1 MDDNFFTE
9 KELKSAN
16 RGSIAPVIVVIFV
29 IIALLGLAFFG
40 GKYYLASRNNIKIFM
55 NNYFNKLEDNIG
67 KNNSTSGSLS
77 LNVNGDTTDKEKK
90 IFKILNNL
98 DFSMN
103 YGIDTKENIT
113 NIDISTNYYGDKLVN
128 INTYIEDNNIYLSS
142 SDLYSK
148 YIKIENK
155 KEDNS
160 EKKSMTNDD
169 YKVII
174 NSISTAVS
182 ESLKEEYFTK
192 NWVKLDGKSVNKVEL
207 LLNNNNIKIINEN
220 IINNLKNNDNS
231 EEFKKEYDT
240 LMKTPVYVDSPLAIS
255 ATEIFRENMN
265 LFDEETQQLI
275 QSGDNPLEFPGLQFT
290 KTADESK
297 SLNEMDGA
305 AIIISASGMC
315 DVGRIKHHLKHHIW
329 NPNSTIL
336 FVGYQAPGTLGRR
349 IVDGAKTIKIFGEEI
364 AVNARIEYIEGY
376 SGHADQEWLMNFI
389 YSFITKPK
397 HIFLVHGE
405 PDGQEILREKIVK
418 QLGIPVT
425 IPEFGEIY
433 SIKDEA
439 IEKISQ
445 LERVVAEREETP
457 RLEVIEKMK
466 ILKNELADMEEIVK
480 SDYLTDDATDDDIAK
495 LKLRLKEL
503 ENQILKI
510 VEND

>member
-9 KELKSAN
+9 KELRNAN

-55 NNYFNKLEDNIG
+55 NNYFNELEDNIG

-77 LNVNGDTTDKEKK
+77 LNVNGDTTDKEEK

-113 NIDISTNYYGDKLVN
+113 NIDISTNYYGDKLIN

-220 IINNLKNNDNS
+220 IINNLKNNNNFIDSFGKLIGKKTMEVKELLDKEIKEVNNNEYSDIKISLYTKITKFVKLEITSGEDKIVVKSNDKGYSFEIVDSEDNNTYNGTIEINNNS
-231 EEFKKEYDT
+231 DSTTYNVNVKDSNNLEIKINNTINKTTKIEKKDVSNSILLEDITEKEYED
-240 LMKTPVYVDSPLAIS
+240 
-255 ATEIFRENMN
+255 
-265 LFDEETQQLI
+265 
-275 QSGDNPLEFPGLQFT
+275 
-290 KTADESK
+290 
-297 SLNEMDGA
+297 
-305 AIIISASGMC
+305 II
-315 DVGRIKHHLKHHIW
+315 
-329 NPNSTIL
+329 N
-336 FVGYQAPGTLGRR
+336 
-349 IVDGAKTIKIFGEEI
+349 
-364 AVNARIEYIEGY
+364 
-376 SGHADQEWLMNFI
+376 
-389 YSFITKPK
+389 
-397 HIFLVHGE
+397 
-405 PDGQEILREKIVK
+405 
-418 QLGIPVT
+418 
-425 IPEFGEIY
+425 
-433 SIKDEA
+433 
-439 IEKISQ
+439 KISNNKAFNKIY
-445 LERVVAEREETP
+445 EDISNSN
-457 RLEVIEKMK
+457 IE
-466 ILKNELADMEEIVK
+466 IG
-480 SDYLTDDATDDDIAK
+480 DIA
-495 LKLRLKEL
+495 
-503 ENQILKI
+503 
-510 VEND
+510 

>member
-9 KELKSAN
+9 KELRNAN

-55 NNYFNKLEDNIG
+55 NDYFNELEENIG

-77 LNVNGDTTDKEKK
+77 LNVNGDTTDKEEK

-113 NIDISTNYYGDKLVN
+113 NIDISTNYYGDKLIN

-160 EKKSMTNDD
+160 EKKSMTSDD

-220 IINNLKNNDNS
+220 IINNLKNNNNFIDSFGKLIGRKTMEVKELLDKEIKEVNSNEYSDIKISLYTKITKFVKLEITSGEDKIVVKSNDKGYSFEIVDSEDNNTYNGTIEINNNS
-231 EEFKKEYDT
+231 DSTTYNVNVKDSNNLEIKINNTINKTTKIEKKDVSNSVLLEDITEKEYED
-240 LMKTPVYVDSPLAIS
+240 
-255 ATEIFRENMN
+255 
-265 LFDEETQQLI
+265 
-275 QSGDNPLEFPGLQFT
+275 
-290 KTADESK
+290 
-297 SLNEMDGA
+297 
-305 AIIISASGMC
+305 II
-315 DVGRIKHHLKHHIW
+315 
-329 NPNSTIL
+329 N
-336 FVGYQAPGTLGRR
+336 
-349 IVDGAKTIKIFGEEI
+349 
-364 AVNARIEYIEGY
+364 
-376 SGHADQEWLMNFI
+376 
-389 YSFITKPK
+389 
-397 HIFLVHGE
+397 
-405 PDGQEILREKIVK
+405 
-418 QLGIPVT
+418 
-425 IPEFGEIY
+425 
-433 SIKDEA
+433 
-439 IEKISQ
+439 KISNNKAFNKIY
-445 LERVVAEREETP
+445 EDISNSN
-457 RLEVIEKMK
+457 IE
-466 ILKNELADMEEIVK
+466 IG
-480 SDYLTDDATDDDIAK
+480 DIA
-495 LKLRLKEL
+495 
-503 ENQILKI
+503 
-510 VEND
+510 

>member
-16 RGSIAPVIVVIFV
+16 RGSIAPVVVVIFV

-55 NNYFNKLEDNIG
+55 NNYFNELEDNIG

-77 LNVNGDTTDKEKK
+77 LNVNGDTTDKEEK

-113 NIDISTNYYGDKLVN
+113 NIDISTNYYGDKLIN

-220 IINNLKNNDNS
+220 IINNLKNNNNFIDSFGKLIGKKTMEVKELLDKEIKEVNNNEYSDIKISLYTKITKFVKLEITSGEDKIVVKSNDKGYSFEIVDSEDNNTYNGTIEINNNS
-231 EEFKKEYDT
+231 DSTTYNVNVKDSNNLEIKINNTINKTTKIEKKDVSNSVLLEDITEKEYED
-240 LMKTPVYVDSPLAIS
+240 
-255 ATEIFRENMN
+255 
-265 LFDEETQQLI
+265 
-275 QSGDNPLEFPGLQFT
+275 
-290 KTADESK
+290 
-297 SLNEMDGA
+297 
-305 AIIISASGMC
+305 II
-315 DVGRIKHHLKHHIW
+315 
-329 NPNSTIL
+329 N
-336 FVGYQAPGTLGRR
+336 
-349 IVDGAKTIKIFGEEI
+349 
-364 AVNARIEYIEGY
+364 
-376 SGHADQEWLMNFI
+376 
-389 YSFITKPK
+389 
-397 HIFLVHGE
+397 
-405 PDGQEILREKIVK
+405 
-418 QLGIPVT
+418 
-425 IPEFGEIY
+425 
-433 SIKDEA
+433 
-439 IEKISQ
+439 KISNNKAFNKIY
-445 LERVVAEREETP
+445 EDISNSN
-457 RLEVIEKMK
+457 IE
-466 ILKNELADMEEIVK
+466 IG
-480 SDYLTDDATDDDIAK
+480 DIA
-495 LKLRLKEL
+495 
-503 ENQILKI
+503 
-510 VEND
+510 

>member
-77 LNVNGDTTDKEKK
+77 LNVNGDTTDKEEK

-113 NIDISTNYYGDKLVN
+113 NIDISTNYYGDKLIN

-220 IINNLKNNDNS
+220 IINNLKNNNNFIDSFGKLIGKKTMEVKELLDKEIKEVNS
-231 EEFKKEYDT
+231 NEYSDIKISLYT
-240 LMKTPVYVDSPLAIS
+240 KITKFVKLEITSGEDKIVVKSNDKGYSFEIVDS
-255 ATEIFRENMN
+255 E
-265 LFDEETQQLI
+265 
-275 QSGDNPLEFPGLQFT
+275 DNNTYNG
-290 KTADESK
+290 
-297 SLNEMDGA
+297 
-305 AIIISASGMC
+305 
-315 DVGRIKHHLKHHIW
+315 
-329 NPNSTIL
+329 
-336 FVGYQAPGTLGRR
+336 
-349 IVDGAKTIKIFGEEI
+349 TIKINNNSDSTTYNVNVKDSNNLEI
-364 AVNARIEYIEGY
+364 KINNTI
-376 SGHADQEWLMNFI
+376 NKT
-389 YSFITKPK
+389 TK
-397 HIFLVHGE
+397 
-405 PDGQEILREKIVK
+405 
-418 QLGIPVT
+418 
-425 IPEFGEIY
+425 
-433 SIKDEA
+433 
-439 IEKISQ
+439 IEKKDVSNSVLLEDITEKEYEDIINKISNNKAFNKIY
-445 LERVVAEREETP
+445 EDISNSN
-457 RLEVIEKMK
+457 IE
-466 ILKNELADMEEIVK
+466 IG
-480 SDYLTDDATDDDIAK
+480 DIA
-495 LKLRLKEL
+495 
-503 ENQILKI
+503 
-510 VEND
+510 

>member
-16 RGSIAPVIVVIFV
+16 RGSIAPIVVVIFV

-55 NNYFNKLEDNIG
+55 NNYFNELEDNIG

-113 NIDISTNYYGDKLVN
+113 NIDISTNYYGDKLIN

-220 IINNLKNNDNS
+220 IINNLKNNNNFIDSFGKLIGKKTMEVKELLDKEIKEVNSNEYSDIKISLYTKITKFVKLEITSGEDKIVVKSNDKGYSFEIVDSEDNNTYNGTIEINNNS
-231 EEFKKEYDT
+231 DSTTYNVNVKDSNNLEIKINNTINKTTKIEKKDVSNSVLLEDITEKEYED
-240 LMKTPVYVDSPLAIS
+240 
-255 ATEIFRENMN
+255 
-265 LFDEETQQLI
+265 
-275 QSGDNPLEFPGLQFT
+275 
-290 KTADESK
+290 
-297 SLNEMDGA
+297 
-305 AIIISASGMC
+305 II
-315 DVGRIKHHLKHHIW
+315 
-329 NPNSTIL
+329 N
-336 FVGYQAPGTLGRR
+336 
-349 IVDGAKTIKIFGEEI
+349 
-364 AVNARIEYIEGY
+364 
-376 SGHADQEWLMNFI
+376 
-389 YSFITKPK
+389 
-397 HIFLVHGE
+397 
-405 PDGQEILREKIVK
+405 
-418 QLGIPVT
+418 
-425 IPEFGEIY
+425 
-433 SIKDEA
+433 
-439 IEKISQ
+439 KISNNKAFNKIY
-445 LERVVAEREETP
+445 EDISNSN
-457 RLEVIEKMK
+457 IE
-466 ILKNELADMEEIVK
+466 IG
-480 SDYLTDDATDDDIAK
+480 DIA
-495 LKLRLKEL
+495 
-503 ENQILKI
+503 
-510 VEND
+510 

>member
-16 RGSIAPVIVVIFV
+16 RGSIAPVVVVIFV

-77 LNVNGDTTDKEKK
+77 LNVNGDTTDKEEK

-113 NIDISTNYYGDKLVN
+113 NIDISTNYYGDKLIN

-220 IINNLKNNDNS
+220 IINNLKNNNNFIDSFGKLIGKKTMEVKELLDKEIKEVNS
-231 EEFKKEYDT
+231 NEYSDIKISLYT
-240 LMKTPVYVDSPLAIS
+240 KITKFVKLEITSGEDKIVVKSNDKGYSFEIVDS
-255 ATEIFRENMN
+255 E
-265 LFDEETQQLI
+265 
-275 QSGDNPLEFPGLQFT
+275 DNNTYNG
-290 KTADESK
+290 
-297 SLNEMDGA
+297 
-305 AIIISASGMC
+305 
-315 DVGRIKHHLKHHIW
+315 
-329 NPNSTIL
+329 
-336 FVGYQAPGTLGRR
+336 
-349 IVDGAKTIKIFGEEI
+349 TIKINNNSDSTTYNVNVKDSNNLEI
-364 AVNARIEYIEGY
+364 KINNTI
-376 SGHADQEWLMNFI
+376 NKT
-389 YSFITKPK
+389 TK
-397 HIFLVHGE
+397 
-405 PDGQEILREKIVK
+405 
-418 QLGIPVT
+418 
-425 IPEFGEIY
+425 
-433 SIKDEA
+433 
-439 IEKISQ
+439 IEKKDVSNSILLEDITEKEYEDIINKISNNKAFNKIY
-445 LERVVAEREETP
+445 EDISNSN
-457 RLEVIEKMK
+457 IE
-466 ILKNELADMEEIVK
+466 IG
-480 SDYLTDDATDDDIAK
+480 DIA
-495 LKLRLKEL
+495 
-503 ENQILKI
+503 
-510 VEND
+510 

>member
-1 MDDNFFTE
+1 MDDSFFTE
-9 KELKSAN
+9 KELRNAN
-16 RGSIAPVIVVIFV
+16 RGSIAPVVVVIFV

-55 NNYFNKLEDNIG
+55 NDYFNELEENIG

-77 LNVNGDTTDKEKK
+77 LNVNGDTTDKEEK

-113 NIDISTNYYGDKLVN
+113 NIDISTNYYGDKLIN

-220 IINNLKNNDNS
+220 IINNLKNNNNFIDSFGKLIGKKTMEVKELLDKEIKEVNSNEYSDIKISLYTKITKFVKLEITSGEDKIAVKSNDKGYSFEIVDSEDNNTYNGTIEINNNS
-231 EEFKKEYDT
+231 DSTTYNVNVKDSNNLEIKINNTINKTTKIEKKDVSNSVLLEDITEKEYED
-240 LMKTPVYVDSPLAIS
+240 
-255 ATEIFRENMN
+255 
-265 LFDEETQQLI
+265 
-275 QSGDNPLEFPGLQFT
+275 
-290 KTADESK
+290 
-297 SLNEMDGA
+297 
-305 AIIISASGMC
+305 II
-315 DVGRIKHHLKHHIW
+315 
-329 NPNSTIL
+329 N
-336 FVGYQAPGTLGRR
+336 
-349 IVDGAKTIKIFGEEI
+349 
-364 AVNARIEYIEGY
+364 
-376 SGHADQEWLMNFI
+376 
-389 YSFITKPK
+389 
-397 HIFLVHGE
+397 
-405 PDGQEILREKIVK
+405 
-418 QLGIPVT
+418 
-425 IPEFGEIY
+425 
-433 SIKDEA
+433 
-439 IEKISQ
+439 KISNNKAFNKIY
-445 LERVVAEREETP
+445 EDISNSN
-457 RLEVIEKMK
+457 IE
-466 ILKNELADMEEIVK
+466 IG
-480 SDYLTDDATDDDIAK
+480 DIA
-495 LKLRLKEL
+495 
-503 ENQILKI
+503 
-510 VEND
+510 

>member
-16 RGSIAPVIVVIFV
+16 RGSIAPIVVVIFV

-55 NNYFNKLEDNIG
+55 NDYFNELEDNIG

-113 NIDISTNYYGDKLVN
+113 NIDISTNYYGDKLIN

-220 IINNLKNNDNS
+220 IINNLKNNNNFIDSFGKLIGKKTMEVKELLDKEIKEVNSNEYSDIKISLYTKITKFVKLEITSGEDKIVVKSNDKGYSFEIVDSEDNNTYNGTIEINNNS
-231 EEFKKEYDT
+231 DSTTYNVNVKDSNNLEIKINNTINKTTKIEKKDVSNSVLLEDITEKEYED
-240 LMKTPVYVDSPLAIS
+240 
-255 ATEIFRENMN
+255 
-265 LFDEETQQLI
+265 
-275 QSGDNPLEFPGLQFT
+275 
-290 KTADESK
+290 
-297 SLNEMDGA
+297 
-305 AIIISASGMC
+305 II
-315 DVGRIKHHLKHHIW
+315 
-329 NPNSTIL
+329 N
-336 FVGYQAPGTLGRR
+336 
-349 IVDGAKTIKIFGEEI
+349 
-364 AVNARIEYIEGY
+364 
-376 SGHADQEWLMNFI
+376 
-389 YSFITKPK
+389 
-397 HIFLVHGE
+397 
-405 PDGQEILREKIVK
+405 
-418 QLGIPVT
+418 
-425 IPEFGEIY
+425 
-433 SIKDEA
+433 
-439 IEKISQ
+439 KISNNKAFNKIY
-445 LERVVAEREETP
+445 EDISNSN
-457 RLEVIEKMK
+457 IE
-466 ILKNELADMEEIVK
+466 IG
-480 SDYLTDDATDDDIAK
+480 DIA
-495 LKLRLKEL
+495 
-503 ENQILKI
+503 
-510 VEND
+510 

>member
-9 KELKSAN
+9 KELRNAN

-55 NNYFNKLEDNIG
+55 NNYFNELEDNIG

-77 LNVNGDTTDKEKK
+77 LNVNGDTTDKEEK

-113 NIDISTNYYGDKLVN
+113 NIDISTNYYGDKLIN

-182 ESLKEEYFTK
+182 KSLKEEYFTK

-220 IINNLKNNDNS
+220 IINNLKNNNNFIDSFGKLIGKKTMEVKELLDKEIKEVNSNEYSDIKISLYTKITKFVKLEITSGEDKIVVKSNDKGYSFEIVDSEDNNTYNGTIEINNNS
-231 EEFKKEYDT
+231 DSTTYNVNVKDSNNLEIKINNTINKTTKIEKKDVSNSILLEDITEKEYED
-240 LMKTPVYVDSPLAIS
+240 
-255 ATEIFRENMN
+255 
-265 LFDEETQQLI
+265 
-275 QSGDNPLEFPGLQFT
+275 
-290 KTADESK
+290 
-297 SLNEMDGA
+297 
-305 AIIISASGMC
+305 II
-315 DVGRIKHHLKHHIW
+315 
-329 NPNSTIL
+329 N
-336 FVGYQAPGTLGRR
+336 
-349 IVDGAKTIKIFGEEI
+349 
-364 AVNARIEYIEGY
+364 
-376 SGHADQEWLMNFI
+376 
-389 YSFITKPK
+389 
-397 HIFLVHGE
+397 
-405 PDGQEILREKIVK
+405 
-418 QLGIPVT
+418 
-425 IPEFGEIY
+425 
-433 SIKDEA
+433 
-439 IEKISQ
+439 KISNNKAFNKIY
-445 LERVVAEREETP
+445 EDISNSN
-457 RLEVIEKMK
+457 IE
-466 ILKNELADMEEIVK
+466 IG
-480 SDYLTDDATDDDIAK
+480 DIA
-495 LKLRLKEL
+495 
-503 ENQILKI
+503 
-510 VEND
+510 

>member
-16 RGSIAPVIVVIFV
+16 RGSIAPVVVVIFV
-29 IIALLGLAFFG
+29 IIASLGLAFFG

-55 NNYFNKLEDNIG
+55 NNYFNELEDNIG

-77 LNVNGDTTDKEKK
+77 LNVNGDTTDKEEK

-113 NIDISTNYYGDKLVN
+113 NIDISTNYYGDKLIN

-220 IINNLKNNDNS
+220 IINNLKNNNNFIDSFGKLIGKKTMEVKELLDKEIKEVNSNEYSDIKISLYTKITKFVKLEITSGEDKIVVKSNDKGYSFEIVDSEDNNTYNGTIEINNNS
-231 EEFKKEYDT
+231 DSTTYNVNVKDSNNLEIKINNTINKTTKIEKKDVSNSVLLEDITEKEYED
-240 LMKTPVYVDSPLAIS
+240 
-255 ATEIFRENMN
+255 
-265 LFDEETQQLI
+265 
-275 QSGDNPLEFPGLQFT
+275 
-290 KTADESK
+290 
-297 SLNEMDGA
+297 
-305 AIIISASGMC
+305 II
-315 DVGRIKHHLKHHIW
+315 
-329 NPNSTIL
+329 N
-336 FVGYQAPGTLGRR
+336 
-349 IVDGAKTIKIFGEEI
+349 
-364 AVNARIEYIEGY
+364 
-376 SGHADQEWLMNFI
+376 
-389 YSFITKPK
+389 
-397 HIFLVHGE
+397 
-405 PDGQEILREKIVK
+405 
-418 QLGIPVT
+418 
-425 IPEFGEIY
+425 
-433 SIKDEA
+433 
-439 IEKISQ
+439 KISNNKAFNKIY
-445 LERVVAEREETP
+445 EDISNSN
-457 RLEVIEKMK
+457 IE
-466 ILKNELADMEEIVK
+466 IG
-480 SDYLTDDATDDDIAK
+480 DIA
-495 LKLRLKEL
+495 
-503 ENQILKI
+503 
-510 VEND
+510 

>member
-9 KELKSAN
+9 KELRNAN
-16 RGSIAPVIVVIFV
+16 RGSIAPVVVVIFV

-55 NNYFNKLEDNIG
+55 NNYFNELEDNIG

-77 LNVNGDTTDKEKK
+77 LNVNGDTTDKEEK

-113 NIDISTNYYGDKLVN
+113 NIDISTNYYGDKLIN

-192 NWVKLDGKSVNKVEL
+192 NWVKLDGKNVNKVEL

-220 IINNLKNNDNS
+220 IINNLKNNNNFIDSFGKLIGKKTMEVKELLDKEIKEVNSNEYSDIKISLYTKITKFVKLEITSGEDKIVVKSNDKGYSFEIVDSEDNNTYNGTIEINNNS
-231 EEFKKEYDT
+231 DSTTYNVNVKDSNNLEIKINNTINKTTKIEKKDVSNSVLLEDITEKEYED
-240 LMKTPVYVDSPLAIS
+240 
-255 ATEIFRENMN
+255 
-265 LFDEETQQLI
+265 
-275 QSGDNPLEFPGLQFT
+275 
-290 KTADESK
+290 
-297 SLNEMDGA
+297 
-305 AIIISASGMC
+305 II
-315 DVGRIKHHLKHHIW
+315 
-329 NPNSTIL
+329 N
-336 FVGYQAPGTLGRR
+336 
-349 IVDGAKTIKIFGEEI
+349 
-364 AVNARIEYIEGY
+364 
-376 SGHADQEWLMNFI
+376 
-389 YSFITKPK
+389 
-397 HIFLVHGE
+397 
-405 PDGQEILREKIVK
+405 
-418 QLGIPVT
+418 
-425 IPEFGEIY
+425 
-433 SIKDEA
+433 
-439 IEKISQ
+439 KISNNKAFNKIY
-445 LERVVAEREETP
+445 EDISNSN
-457 RLEVIEKMK
+457 IE
-466 ILKNELADMEEIVK
+466 IG
-480 SDYLTDDATDDDIAK
+480 DIA
-495 LKLRLKEL
+495 
-503 ENQILKI
+503 
-510 VEND
+510 

>member
-1 MDDNFFTE
+1 MIIFFTE

-16 RGSIAPVIVVIFV
+16 RGSIAPIVVVIFV

-55 NNYFNKLEDNIG
+55 NDYFNKLEDNIG

-77 LNVNGDTTDKEKK
+77 LNVNGDTTDKEEK

-113 NIDISTNYYGDKLVN
+113 NIDISTNYYGDKLIN

-220 IINNLKNNDNS
+220 IINNLKNNNNFIDSFGKLIGKKTMEVKELLDKEIKEVNS
-231 EEFKKEYDT
+231 NEYSDIKISLYT
-240 LMKTPVYVDSPLAIS
+240 KITKFVKLEITSGEDKIAVKSNDKGYSFEIVDS
-255 ATEIFRENMN
+255 E
-265 LFDEETQQLI
+265 
-275 QSGDNPLEFPGLQFT
+275 DNNTYNG
-290 KTADESK
+290 
-297 SLNEMDGA
+297 
-305 AIIISASGMC
+305 
-315 DVGRIKHHLKHHIW
+315 
-329 NPNSTIL
+329 
-336 FVGYQAPGTLGRR
+336 
-349 IVDGAKTIKIFGEEI
+349 TIKINNNSDSTTYNVNVKDSNNLEI
-364 AVNARIEYIEGY
+364 KINNTI
-376 SGHADQEWLMNFI
+376 NKT
-389 YSFITKPK
+389 TK
-397 HIFLVHGE
+397 
-405 PDGQEILREKIVK
+405 
-418 QLGIPVT
+418 
-425 IPEFGEIY
+425 
-433 SIKDEA
+433 
-439 IEKISQ
+439 IEKKDVSNSVLLEDITEKEYEDIINKISNNKAFNKIY
-445 LERVVAEREETP
+445 EDISNSN
-457 RLEVIEKMK
+457 IE
-466 ILKNELADMEEIVK
+466 IG
-480 SDYLTDDATDDDIAK
+480 DIA
-495 LKLRLKEL
+495 
-503 ENQILKI
+503 
-510 VEND
+510 

>member
-77 LNVNGDTTDKEKK
+77 LNVNGDTTDKEEK

-113 NIDISTNYYGDKLVN
+113 NIDISTNYYGDKLIN

-220 IINNLKNNDNS
+220 IINNLKNNNNFIDSFGKLIGKKTMEVKELLDKEIKEVNS
-231 EEFKKEYDT
+231 NEYSDIKISLYT
-240 LMKTPVYVDSPLAIS
+240 KITKFVKLEITSGEDKIAVKSNDKGYSFEIVDS
-255 ATEIFRENMN
+255 E
-265 LFDEETQQLI
+265 
-275 QSGDNPLEFPGLQFT
+275 DNNTYNG
-290 KTADESK
+290 
-297 SLNEMDGA
+297 
-305 AIIISASGMC
+305 
-315 DVGRIKHHLKHHIW
+315 
-329 NPNSTIL
+329 
-336 FVGYQAPGTLGRR
+336 
-349 IVDGAKTIKIFGEEI
+349 TIKINNNSDSTTYNVNVKDSNNLEI
-364 AVNARIEYIEGY
+364 KINNTI
-376 SGHADQEWLMNFI
+376 NKT
-389 YSFITKPK
+389 TK
-397 HIFLVHGE
+397 
-405 PDGQEILREKIVK
+405 
-418 QLGIPVT
+418 
-425 IPEFGEIY
+425 
-433 SIKDEA
+433 
-439 IEKISQ
+439 IEKKDVSNSVLLEDITEKEYEDIINKISNNKAFNKIY
-445 LERVVAEREETP
+445 EDISNSN
-457 RLEVIEKMK
+457 IE
-466 ILKNELADMEEIVK
+466 IG
-480 SDYLTDDATDDDIAK
+480 DIA
-495 LKLRLKEL
+495 
-503 ENQILKI
+503 
-510 VEND
+510 

>member
-1 MDDNFFTE
+1 MDDSFFTE
-9 KELKSAN
+9 KELRNAN

-55 NNYFNKLEDNIG
+55 NNYFNELEDNIG

-113 NIDISTNYYGDKLVN
+113 NIDISTNYYGDKLIN

-220 IINNLKNNDNS
+220 IINNLKNNNNFIDSFGKLIGKKTMEVKELLDKEIKEVNNNEYSDIKISLYTKITKFVKLEITSGEDKIVVKSNDKGYSFEIVDSEDNNTYNGTIEINNNS
-231 EEFKKEYDT
+231 DSTTYNVNVKDSNNLEIKINNTINKTTKIEKKDVSNSVLLEDITEKEYED
-240 LMKTPVYVDSPLAIS
+240 
-255 ATEIFRENMN
+255 
-265 LFDEETQQLI
+265 
-275 QSGDNPLEFPGLQFT
+275 
-290 KTADESK
+290 
-297 SLNEMDGA
+297 
-305 AIIISASGMC
+305 II
-315 DVGRIKHHLKHHIW
+315 
-329 NPNSTIL
+329 N
-336 FVGYQAPGTLGRR
+336 
-349 IVDGAKTIKIFGEEI
+349 
-364 AVNARIEYIEGY
+364 
-376 SGHADQEWLMNFI
+376 
-389 YSFITKPK
+389 
-397 HIFLVHGE
+397 
-405 PDGQEILREKIVK
+405 
-418 QLGIPVT
+418 
-425 IPEFGEIY
+425 
-433 SIKDEA
+433 
-439 IEKISQ
+439 KISNNKAFNKIY
-445 LERVVAEREETP
+445 EDISNSN
-457 RLEVIEKMK
+457 IE
-466 ILKNELADMEEIVK
+466 IG
-480 SDYLTDDATDDDIAK
+480 DIA
-495 LKLRLKEL
+495 
-503 ENQILKI
+503 
-510 VEND
+510 

>member
-1 MDDNFFTE
+1 MKNA
-9 KELKSAN
+9 KKIIMW
-16 RGSIAPVIVVIFV
+16 SIIVVLAI

-55 NNYFNKLEDNIG
+55 NDYFNELEENIG

-113 NIDISTNYYGDKLVN
+113 NIDISTNYYGDKLIN

-220 IINNLKNNDNS
+220 IINNLKNNNNFIDSFGKLIGRKTMEVKELLDKEIKEVNSNEYSEIKISLYTKITKFVKLEITSGEDKIVVKSNDKGYSFEIVDSEDNNTYNGTIEINNNS
-231 EEFKKEYDT
+231 DSTTYNVNVKDSNNLEIKINNTINKTTKIEKKDVSNSVLLEDITEKEYED
-240 LMKTPVYVDSPLAIS
+240 
-255 ATEIFRENMN
+255 
-265 LFDEETQQLI
+265 
-275 QSGDNPLEFPGLQFT
+275 
-290 KTADESK
+290 
-297 SLNEMDGA
+297 
-305 AIIISASGMC
+305 II
-315 DVGRIKHHLKHHIW
+315 
-329 NPNSTIL
+329 N
-336 FVGYQAPGTLGRR
+336 
-349 IVDGAKTIKIFGEEI
+349 
-364 AVNARIEYIEGY
+364 
-376 SGHADQEWLMNFI
+376 
-389 YSFITKPK
+389 
-397 HIFLVHGE
+397 
-405 PDGQEILREKIVK
+405 
-418 QLGIPVT
+418 
-425 IPEFGEIY
+425 
-433 SIKDEA
+433 
-439 IEKISQ
+439 KISNNKAFNKIY
-445 LERVVAEREETP
+445 EDISNSN
-457 RLEVIEKMK
+457 IE
-466 ILKNELADMEEIVK
+466 IG
-480 SDYLTDDATDDDIAK
+480 DIA
-495 LKLRLKEL
+495 
-503 ENQILKI
+503 
-510 VEND
+510 

>member
-9 KELKSAN
+9 KELRNAN

-55 NNYFNKLEDNIG
+55 NDYFNELEENIG

-77 LNVNGDTTDKEKK
+77 LNVNGDTTDKEEK

-113 NIDISTNYYGDKLVN
+113 NIDISTNYYGDKLIN

-155 KEDNS
+155 KEANS
-160 EKKSMTNDD
+160 ENKSMTNDD

-220 IINNLKNNDNS
+220 IINNLKNNNNFIDSFGKLIGKKTMEVKELLDKEIKEVNSNEYSDIKISLYTKITKFVKLEITSGEDKIVVKSNDKGYSFEIVDSEDNNTYNGTIEINNKS
-231 EEFKKEYDT
+231 DSTTYNVNIKDSNNLKIKINNTINKTTKIEKKDVSNSVLLEDITEKEYED
-240 LMKTPVYVDSPLAIS
+240 
-255 ATEIFRENMN
+255 
-265 LFDEETQQLI
+265 
-275 QSGDNPLEFPGLQFT
+275 
-290 KTADESK
+290 
-297 SLNEMDGA
+297 
-305 AIIISASGMC
+305 II
-315 DVGRIKHHLKHHIW
+315 
-329 NPNSTIL
+329 N
-336 FVGYQAPGTLGRR
+336 
-349 IVDGAKTIKIFGEEI
+349 
-364 AVNARIEYIEGY
+364 
-376 SGHADQEWLMNFI
+376 
-389 YSFITKPK
+389 
-397 HIFLVHGE
+397 
-405 PDGQEILREKIVK
+405 
-418 QLGIPVT
+418 
-425 IPEFGEIY
+425 
-433 SIKDEA
+433 
-439 IEKISQ
+439 KISNNKAFNKIY
-445 LERVVAEREETP
+445 EDISNSN
-457 RLEVIEKMK
+457 IE
-466 ILKNELADMEEIVK
+466 IG
-480 SDYLTDDATDDDIAK
+480 DIA
-495 LKLRLKEL
+495 
-503 ENQILKI
+503 
-510 VEND
+510 

>member
-16 RGSIAPVIVVIFV
+16 RGSIAPVVVVIFV

-55 NNYFNKLEDNIG
+55 NDYFNKLEDNIG

-113 NIDISTNYYGDKLVN
+113 NIDISTNYYGDKLIN

-220 IINNLKNNDNS
+220 IINNLKNNNNFIDSFGKLIGKKTMEVKELLDKEIKEVNSNEYSDIKISLYTKITKFVKLEITSGEDKIVVKSNDKGYSFEIVDSEDNNTYNGTIEINNNS
-231 EEFKKEYDT
+231 DSTTYNVNVKNSNNLEIKINNTINKTTKIEKKDVSNSILLEDITEKEYED
-240 LMKTPVYVDSPLAIS
+240 
-255 ATEIFRENMN
+255 
-265 LFDEETQQLI
+265 
-275 QSGDNPLEFPGLQFT
+275 
-290 KTADESK
+290 
-297 SLNEMDGA
+297 
-305 AIIISASGMC
+305 II
-315 DVGRIKHHLKHHIW
+315 
-329 NPNSTIL
+329 N
-336 FVGYQAPGTLGRR
+336 
-349 IVDGAKTIKIFGEEI
+349 
-364 AVNARIEYIEGY
+364 
-376 SGHADQEWLMNFI
+376 
-389 YSFITKPK
+389 
-397 HIFLVHGE
+397 
-405 PDGQEILREKIVK
+405 
-418 QLGIPVT
+418 
-425 IPEFGEIY
+425 
-433 SIKDEA
+433 
-439 IEKISQ
+439 KISNNKAFNKIY
-445 LERVVAEREETP
+445 EDISNSN
-457 RLEVIEKMK
+457 IE
-466 ILKNELADMEEIVK
+466 IG
-480 SDYLTDDATDDDIAK
+480 DIA
-495 LKLRLKEL
+495 
-503 ENQILKI
+503 
-510 VEND
+510 

>member
-16 RGSIAPVIVVIFV
+16 RGSIAPVVVVIFV

-55 NNYFNKLEDNIG
+55 NDYFNELEENIG

-113 NIDISTNYYGDKLVN
+113 NIDISTNYYGDKLIN

-220 IINNLKNNDNS
+220 IINNLKNNNNFIDSFGKLIGKKTMEVKELLDKEIKEVNSNEYSDIKISLYTKITKFVKLEITSGEDKIVVKSNDKGYSFEIVDSEDNNTYNGTIEINNNS
-231 EEFKKEYDT
+231 DSTTYNVNVKDSNNLEIKINNTINKTTKIEKKDVSNSVLLEDITEKEYED
-240 LMKTPVYVDSPLAIS
+240 
-255 ATEIFRENMN
+255 
-265 LFDEETQQLI
+265 
-275 QSGDNPLEFPGLQFT
+275 
-290 KTADESK
+290 
-297 SLNEMDGA
+297 
-305 AIIISASGMC
+305 II
-315 DVGRIKHHLKHHIW
+315 
-329 NPNSTIL
+329 N
-336 FVGYQAPGTLGRR
+336 
-349 IVDGAKTIKIFGEEI
+349 
-364 AVNARIEYIEGY
+364 
-376 SGHADQEWLMNFI
+376 
-389 YSFITKPK
+389 
-397 HIFLVHGE
+397 
-405 PDGQEILREKIVK
+405 
-418 QLGIPVT
+418 
-425 IPEFGEIY
+425 
-433 SIKDEA
+433 
-439 IEKISQ
+439 KISNNK
-445 LERVVAEREETP
+445 AFN
-457 RLEVIEKMK
+457 K
-466 ILKNELADMEEIVK
+466 IYEDISNSNIDIG
-480 SDYLTDDATDDDIAK
+480 DIA
-495 LKLRLKEL
+495 
-503 ENQILKI
+503 
-510 VEND
+510 

>member
-16 RGSIAPVIVVIFV
+16 RGSIAPVVVVIFV

-55 NNYFNKLEDNIG
+55 NDYFNKLEDNIG

-113 NIDISTNYYGDKLVN
+113 NIDISTNYYGDKLIN

-220 IINNLKNNDNS
+220 IINNLKNNNNFIDSFGKLIGKKTMEVKELLDKEIKEVNS
-231 EEFKKEYDT
+231 NEYSDIKISLYT
-240 LMKTPVYVDSPLAIS
+240 KITKFVKLEITSGEDKIVVKSNDKGYSFEIVDS
-255 ATEIFRENMN
+255 E
-265 LFDEETQQLI
+265 
-275 QSGDNPLEFPGLQFT
+275 DNNTYNG
-290 KTADESK
+290 
-297 SLNEMDGA
+297 
-305 AIIISASGMC
+305 
-315 DVGRIKHHLKHHIW
+315 
-329 NPNSTIL
+329 
-336 FVGYQAPGTLGRR
+336 
-349 IVDGAKTIKIFGEEI
+349 TIKINNNSDSTTYNVNVKDSNNLEI
-364 AVNARIEYIEGY
+364 KINNTI
-376 SGHADQEWLMNFI
+376 NKT
-389 YSFITKPK
+389 TK
-397 HIFLVHGE
+397 
-405 PDGQEILREKIVK
+405 
-418 QLGIPVT
+418 
-425 IPEFGEIY
+425 
-433 SIKDEA
+433 
-439 IEKISQ
+439 IEKKDVSNSILLEDITEKEYEDIINKISNNKAFNKIY
-445 LERVVAEREETP
+445 EDISNSN
-457 RLEVIEKMK
+457 IE
-466 ILKNELADMEEIVK
+466 IG
-480 SDYLTDDATDDDIAK
+480 DIA
-495 LKLRLKEL
+495 
-503 ENQILKI
+503 
-510 VEND
+510 

>member
-16 RGSIAPVIVVIFV
+16 RGSIAPVVVVIFV

-55 NNYFNKLEDNIG
+55 NNYFNELEDNIG

-77 LNVNGDTTDKEKK
+77 LNVNGDTTDKEEK

-113 NIDISTNYYGDKLVN
+113 NIDISTNYYGDKLIN

-220 IINNLKNNDNS
+220 IINNLKNNNNFIDSFGKLIGKKTMEVKELLDKEIKEVNSNEYSDIKISLYTKITKFVKLEITSGEDKIVVKSNDKGYSFEIVDSEDNNTYNGTIEINNNS
-231 EEFKKEYDT
+231 DSTTYNVNDKDSNNLEIKINNTINKTTKIEKKDVSNSVLLEDITEKEYED
-240 LMKTPVYVDSPLAIS
+240 
-255 ATEIFRENMN
+255 
-265 LFDEETQQLI
+265 
-275 QSGDNPLEFPGLQFT
+275 
-290 KTADESK
+290 
-297 SLNEMDGA
+297 
-305 AIIISASGMC
+305 II
-315 DVGRIKHHLKHHIW
+315 
-329 NPNSTIL
+329 N
-336 FVGYQAPGTLGRR
+336 
-349 IVDGAKTIKIFGEEI
+349 
-364 AVNARIEYIEGY
+364 
-376 SGHADQEWLMNFI
+376 
-389 YSFITKPK
+389 
-397 HIFLVHGE
+397 
-405 PDGQEILREKIVK
+405 
-418 QLGIPVT
+418 
-425 IPEFGEIY
+425 
-433 SIKDEA
+433 
-439 IEKISQ
+439 KISNNKAFNKIY
-445 LERVVAEREETP
+445 EDISNSN
-457 RLEVIEKMK
+457 IE
-466 ILKNELADMEEIVK
+466 IG
-480 SDYLTDDATDDDIAK
+480 DIA
-495 LKLRLKEL
+495 
-503 ENQILKI
+503 
-510 VEND
+510 

>member
-16 RGSIAPVIVVIFV
+16 RGSIAPVVVVIFV

-55 NNYFNKLEDNIG
+55 NNYFNELEDNIG

-77 LNVNGDTTDKEKK
+77 LNVNGDTTDKEEK

-113 NIDISTNYYGDKLVN
+113 NIDISTNYYGDKLIN

-220 IINNLKNNDNS
+220 IINNLKNNNNFIDSFGKLIGKKTMEVKELLDKEIKEVNSNEYSDIKISLYTKITKFVKLEITSGEDKIVVKSNDKGYSFEIVDSEDNNTYNGTIEINNNS
-231 EEFKKEYDT
+231 DSTTYNVNVKDSNNLEIKINNTINKTTKIEKKDVSNSVLLEDITEKEYED
-240 LMKTPVYVDSPLAIS
+240 
-255 ATEIFRENMN
+255 
-265 LFDEETQQLI
+265 
-275 QSGDNPLEFPGLQFT
+275 
-290 KTADESK
+290 
-297 SLNEMDGA
+297 
-305 AIIISASGMC
+305 II
-315 DVGRIKHHLKHHIW
+315 
-329 NPNSTIL
+329 N
-336 FVGYQAPGTLGRR
+336 
-349 IVDGAKTIKIFGEEI
+349 
-364 AVNARIEYIEGY
+364 
-376 SGHADQEWLMNFI
+376 
-389 YSFITKPK
+389 
-397 HIFLVHGE
+397 
-405 PDGQEILREKIVK
+405 
-418 QLGIPVT
+418 
-425 IPEFGEIY
+425 
-433 SIKDEA
+433 
-439 IEKISQ
+439 KISNNKAFNKIY
-445 LERVVAEREETP
+445 EDISNSN
-457 RLEVIEKMK
+457 IE
-466 ILKNELADMEEIVK
+466 IG
-480 SDYLTDDATDDDIAK
+480 DIA
-495 LKLRLKEL
+495 
-503 ENQILKI
+503 
-510 VEND
+510 

>member
-1 MDDNFFTE
+1 MDDSFFTE
-9 KELKSAN
+9 KELRNAN

-55 NNYFNKLEDNIG
+55 NDYFNELEENIG

-77 LNVNGDTTDKEKK
+77 LNVNGDTTDKEEK

-113 NIDISTNYYGDKLVN
+113 NIDISTNYYGDKLIN

-148 YIKIENK
+148 YIRIENK

-220 IINNLKNNDNS
+220 IINNLKNNNNFIDSFGKLIGRKTMEVKELLDKEIKEVNNNEYSDIKISLYTKITKFVKLEITSGEDKIVVKSNDKGYSFEIVDSEDNNTYNGTIEINNNS
-231 EEFKKEYDT
+231 DSTTYNVNVKDSNNLEIKINNTINKTTKIEKKDVSNSVLLEDITEKEYED
-240 LMKTPVYVDSPLAIS
+240 
-255 ATEIFRENMN
+255 
-265 LFDEETQQLI
+265 
-275 QSGDNPLEFPGLQFT
+275 
-290 KTADESK
+290 
-297 SLNEMDGA
+297 
-305 AIIISASGMC
+305 II
-315 DVGRIKHHLKHHIW
+315 
-329 NPNSTIL
+329 N
-336 FVGYQAPGTLGRR
+336 
-349 IVDGAKTIKIFGEEI
+349 
-364 AVNARIEYIEGY
+364 
-376 SGHADQEWLMNFI
+376 
-389 YSFITKPK
+389 
-397 HIFLVHGE
+397 
-405 PDGQEILREKIVK
+405 
-418 QLGIPVT
+418 
-425 IPEFGEIY
+425 
-433 SIKDEA
+433 
-439 IEKISQ
+439 KISNNKAFNKIY
-445 LERVVAEREETP
+445 EDISNSN
-457 RLEVIEKMK
+457 IE
-466 ILKNELADMEEIVK
+466 IG
-480 SDYLTDDATDDDIAK
+480 DIA
-495 LKLRLKEL
+495 
-503 ENQILKI
+503 
-510 VEND
+510 

>member
-16 RGSIAPVIVVIFV
+16 RGSIAPVIFV

-55 NNYFNKLEDNIG
+55 NNYFNELEDNIG

-77 LNVNGDTTDKEKK
+77 LNVNGDTTDKEEK

-113 NIDISTNYYGDKLVN
+113 NIDISTNYYGDKLIN

-192 NWVKLDGKSVNKVEL
+192 NWVKFDGKSVNKVEL

-220 IINNLKNNDNS
+220 IINNLKNNNNFIDSFGKLIGKKTMEVKELLDKEIKEVNSNEYSDIKISLYTKITKFVKLEITSGEDKIVVKSNDKGYSFEIVDSEDNNTYNGTIEINNNS
-231 EEFKKEYDT
+231 DSTTYNVNVKDSNNLEIKINNTINKTTKIEKKDVSNSVLLEDITEKEYED
-240 LMKTPVYVDSPLAIS
+240 
-255 ATEIFRENMN
+255 
-265 LFDEETQQLI
+265 
-275 QSGDNPLEFPGLQFT
+275 
-290 KTADESK
+290 
-297 SLNEMDGA
+297 
-305 AIIISASGMC
+305 II
-315 DVGRIKHHLKHHIW
+315 
-329 NPNSTIL
+329 N
-336 FVGYQAPGTLGRR
+336 
-349 IVDGAKTIKIFGEEI
+349 
-364 AVNARIEYIEGY
+364 
-376 SGHADQEWLMNFI
+376 
-389 YSFITKPK
+389 
-397 HIFLVHGE
+397 
-405 PDGQEILREKIVK
+405 
-418 QLGIPVT
+418 
-425 IPEFGEIY
+425 
-433 SIKDEA
+433 
-439 IEKISQ
+439 KISNNKAFNKIY
-445 LERVVAEREETP
+445 EDISNSN
-457 RLEVIEKMK
+457 IE
-466 ILKNELADMEEIVK
+466 IG
-480 SDYLTDDATDDDIAK
+480 DIA
-495 LKLRLKEL
+495 
-503 ENQILKI
+503 
-510 VEND
+510 

>member
-9 KELKSAN
+9 KELRNAN

-113 NIDISTNYYGDKLVN
+113 NIDISTNYYGDKLIN

-220 IINNLKNNDNS
+220 IINNLKNNNNFIDSFGKLIGKKTMEVKELLDKEIKEVNS
-231 EEFKKEYDT
+231 NEYSDIKISLYT
-240 LMKTPVYVDSPLAIS
+240 KITKFVKLEITSGEDKIVVKSNDKGYSFEIVDS
-255 ATEIFRENMN
+255 E
-265 LFDEETQQLI
+265 
-275 QSGDNPLEFPGLQFT
+275 DNNTYNG
-290 KTADESK
+290 
-297 SLNEMDGA
+297 
-305 AIIISASGMC
+305 
-315 DVGRIKHHLKHHIW
+315 
-329 NPNSTIL
+329 
-336 FVGYQAPGTLGRR
+336 
-349 IVDGAKTIKIFGEEI
+349 TIKINNNSDSTTYNVNVKDSNNLEI
-364 AVNARIEYIEGY
+364 KINNTI
-376 SGHADQEWLMNFI
+376 NKT
-389 YSFITKPK
+389 TK
-397 HIFLVHGE
+397 
-405 PDGQEILREKIVK
+405 
-418 QLGIPVT
+418 
-425 IPEFGEIY
+425 
-433 SIKDEA
+433 
-439 IEKISQ
+439 IEKKDVSNSVLLEDITEKEYEDIINKISNNKAFNKIY
-445 LERVVAEREETP
+445 EDISNSN
-457 RLEVIEKMK
+457 IE
-466 ILKNELADMEEIVK
+466 IG
-480 SDYLTDDATDDDIAK
+480 DIA
-495 LKLRLKEL
+495 
-503 ENQILKI
+503 
-510 VEND
+510 

>member
-16 RGSIAPVIVVIFV
+16 RGSIAPIVVVIFV

-113 NIDISTNYYGDKLVN
+113 NIDISTNYYGDKLIN

-220 IINNLKNNDNS
+220 IINNLKNNNNFIDSFGKLIGKKTMEVKELLDKEIKEVNSNEYSDIKISLYTKITKFVKLEITSGEDKIAVKSNDKGYSFEIVDSEDNNTYNGTIEINNNS
-231 EEFKKEYDT
+231 DSTTYNVNVKDSNNLEIKINNTINKTTKIEKKDVSNSVLLEDIIEKEYED
-240 LMKTPVYVDSPLAIS
+240 
-255 ATEIFRENMN
+255 
-265 LFDEETQQLI
+265 
-275 QSGDNPLEFPGLQFT
+275 
-290 KTADESK
+290 
-297 SLNEMDGA
+297 
-305 AIIISASGMC
+305 II
-315 DVGRIKHHLKHHIW
+315 
-329 NPNSTIL
+329 N
-336 FVGYQAPGTLGRR
+336 
-349 IVDGAKTIKIFGEEI
+349 
-364 AVNARIEYIEGY
+364 
-376 SGHADQEWLMNFI
+376 
-389 YSFITKPK
+389 
-397 HIFLVHGE
+397 
-405 PDGQEILREKIVK
+405 
-418 QLGIPVT
+418 
-425 IPEFGEIY
+425 
-433 SIKDEA
+433 
-439 IEKISQ
+439 KISNNKAFNKIY
-445 LERVVAEREETP
+445 EDISNSN
-457 RLEVIEKMK
+457 IE
-466 ILKNELADMEEIVK
+466 IG
-480 SDYLTDDATDDDIAK
+480 DIA
-495 LKLRLKEL
+495 
-503 ENQILKI
+503 
-510 VEND
+510 

>member
-16 RGSIAPVIVVIFV
+16 RGSIAPVVVVIFV

-55 NNYFNKLEDNIG
+55 NNYFNELEDNIG

-77 LNVNGDTTDKEKK
+77 LNVNGDTTDKEEK

-113 NIDISTNYYGDKLVN
+113 NIDISTNYYGDKLIN

-160 EKKSMTNDD
+160 EKNSMTNDD

-220 IINNLKNNDNS
+220 IINNLKNNNNFIDSFGKLIGKKTMEVKELLDKEIKEVNSNEYSDIKISLYTKITKFVKLEITSGEDKIVVKSNDKGYSFEIVDSEDNNTYNGTIEINNNS
-231 EEFKKEYDT
+231 DSTTYNVNVKDSNNLEIKINNTINKTTKIEKKDVSNSVLLEDITEKEYED
-240 LMKTPVYVDSPLAIS
+240 
-255 ATEIFRENMN
+255 
-265 LFDEETQQLI
+265 
-275 QSGDNPLEFPGLQFT
+275 
-290 KTADESK
+290 
-297 SLNEMDGA
+297 
-305 AIIISASGMC
+305 II
-315 DVGRIKHHLKHHIW
+315 
-329 NPNSTIL
+329 N
-336 FVGYQAPGTLGRR
+336 
-349 IVDGAKTIKIFGEEI
+349 
-364 AVNARIEYIEGY
+364 
-376 SGHADQEWLMNFI
+376 
-389 YSFITKPK
+389 
-397 HIFLVHGE
+397 
-405 PDGQEILREKIVK
+405 
-418 QLGIPVT
+418 
-425 IPEFGEIY
+425 
-433 SIKDEA
+433 
-439 IEKISQ
+439 KISNNKAFNKIY
-445 LERVVAEREETP
+445 EDISNSN
-457 RLEVIEKMK
+457 IE
-466 ILKNELADMEEIVK
+466 IG
-480 SDYLTDDATDDDIAK
+480 DIA
-495 LKLRLKEL
+495 
-503 ENQILKI
+503 
-510 VEND
+510 

>member
-9 KELKSAN
+9 KELRNAN
-16 RGSIAPVIVVIFV
+16 RGSIAPVVVVIFV

-55 NNYFNKLEDNIG
+55 NDYFNKLEDNIG

-77 LNVNGDTTDKEKK
+77 LNVNGDTTDKKKK

-113 NIDISTNYYGDKLVN
+113 NIDISTNYYGDKLIN

-220 IINNLKNNDNS
+220 IINNLKNNNNFIDSFGKLIGKKTMEVKELLDKEIKEVNSNEYSGIKISLYTKITKFVKLEITSGEDKIVVKSNDKGYSFEIVDSEDNNTYNGTIEINNNS
-231 EEFKKEYDT
+231 DSTTYNVNVKDSNNLEIKINNTINKTTKIEKKDVSNSVLLEDITEKEYED
-240 LMKTPVYVDSPLAIS
+240 
-255 ATEIFRENMN
+255 
-265 LFDEETQQLI
+265 
-275 QSGDNPLEFPGLQFT
+275 
-290 KTADESK
+290 
-297 SLNEMDGA
+297 
-305 AIIISASGMC
+305 II
-315 DVGRIKHHLKHHIW
+315 
-329 NPNSTIL
+329 N
-336 FVGYQAPGTLGRR
+336 
-349 IVDGAKTIKIFGEEI
+349 
-364 AVNARIEYIEGY
+364 
-376 SGHADQEWLMNFI
+376 
-389 YSFITKPK
+389 
-397 HIFLVHGE
+397 
-405 PDGQEILREKIVK
+405 
-418 QLGIPVT
+418 
-425 IPEFGEIY
+425 
-433 SIKDEA
+433 
-439 IEKISQ
+439 KISNNKAFNKIY
-445 LERVVAEREETP
+445 EDISNSN
-457 RLEVIEKMK
+457 IE
-466 ILKNELADMEEIVK
+466 IG
-480 SDYLTDDATDDDIAK
+480 DIA
-495 LKLRLKEL
+495 
-503 ENQILKI
+503 
-510 VEND
+510 

>member
-16 RGSIAPVIVVIFV
+16 RGSIAPIVVVIFV

-55 NNYFNKLEDNIG
+55 NDYFNKLEDNIG

-77 LNVNGDTTDKEKK
+77 LNVNGDTTDKEEK

-113 NIDISTNYYGDKLVN
+113 NIDISTNYYGDKLIN

-220 IINNLKNNDNS
+220 IINNLKNNNNFIDSFGKLIGKKTMEVKELLDKEIKEVNSNEYSDIKISLYTKITKFVKLEITSGEDKIAVKSNDKGYSFEIVDSEDNNTYNGTIEINNNS
-231 EEFKKEYDT
+231 DSTTYNVNVKDSNNLEIKINNTINKTTKIEKKDVSNSVLLEDITEKEYED
-240 LMKTPVYVDSPLAIS
+240 
-255 ATEIFRENMN
+255 
-265 LFDEETQQLI
+265 
-275 QSGDNPLEFPGLQFT
+275 
-290 KTADESK
+290 
-297 SLNEMDGA
+297 
-305 AIIISASGMC
+305 II
-315 DVGRIKHHLKHHIW
+315 
-329 NPNSTIL
+329 N
-336 FVGYQAPGTLGRR
+336 
-349 IVDGAKTIKIFGEEI
+349 
-364 AVNARIEYIEGY
+364 
-376 SGHADQEWLMNFI
+376 
-389 YSFITKPK
+389 
-397 HIFLVHGE
+397 
-405 PDGQEILREKIVK
+405 
-418 QLGIPVT
+418 
-425 IPEFGEIY
+425 
-433 SIKDEA
+433 
-439 IEKISQ
+439 KISNNKAFNKIY
-445 LERVVAEREETP
+445 EDISNSN
-457 RLEVIEKMK
+457 IE
-466 ILKNELADMEEIVK
+466 IG
-480 SDYLTDDATDDDIAK
+480 DIA
-495 LKLRLKEL
+495 
-503 ENQILKI
+503 
-510 VEND
+510 

>member
-9 KELKSAN
+9 KELRNAN

-55 NNYFNKLEDNIG
+55 NDYFNELEENIG

-77 LNVNGDTTDKEKK
+77 LNVNGDTTDKEEK

-113 NIDISTNYYGDKLVN
+113 NIDISTNYYGDKLIN

-174 NSISTAVS
+174 NGISTAVS

-220 IINNLKNNDNS
+220 IINNLKNNNNFIDSFGKLIGKKTMEVKELLDKEIKEVNNNEYSDIKISLYTKITKFVKLEITSGEDKIVVKSNDKGYSFEIVDSEDNNTYNGTIEINNNS
-231 EEFKKEYDT
+231 DSTTYNVNVKDSNNLEIKINNTINKTTKIEKKDVSNSVLLEDITEKEYED
-240 LMKTPVYVDSPLAIS
+240 
-255 ATEIFRENMN
+255 
-265 LFDEETQQLI
+265 
-275 QSGDNPLEFPGLQFT
+275 
-290 KTADESK
+290 
-297 SLNEMDGA
+297 
-305 AIIISASGMC
+305 II
-315 DVGRIKHHLKHHIW
+315 
-329 NPNSTIL
+329 N
-336 FVGYQAPGTLGRR
+336 
-349 IVDGAKTIKIFGEEI
+349 
-364 AVNARIEYIEGY
+364 
-376 SGHADQEWLMNFI
+376 
-389 YSFITKPK
+389 
-397 HIFLVHGE
+397 
-405 PDGQEILREKIVK
+405 
-418 QLGIPVT
+418 
-425 IPEFGEIY
+425 
-433 SIKDEA
+433 
-439 IEKISQ
+439 KISNNKAFNKIY
-445 LERVVAEREETP
+445 EDISNSN
-457 RLEVIEKMK
+457 IE
-466 ILKNELADMEEIVK
+466 IG
-480 SDYLTDDATDDDIAK
+480 DIA
-495 LKLRLKEL
+495 
-503 ENQILKI
+503 
-510 VEND
+510 

>member
-9 KELKSAN
+9 KELRNAN

-55 NNYFNKLEDNIG
+55 NDYFNKLEDNIG

-77 LNVNGDTTDKEKK
+77 LNVNGDTTDKEEK

-113 NIDISTNYYGDKLVN
+113 NIDISTNYYGDKLIN

-220 IINNLKNNDNS
+220 IINNLKNNNNFIDSFGKLIGKKTMEVKELLDKEIKEVNNNEYSDIKISLYTKITKFVKLEITSGEDKIVVKSNDKGYSFEIVDSEDNNTYNGTIEINNNS
-231 EEFKKEYDT
+231 DSTTYNVNVKDSNNLEIKINNTINKTTKIEKKDVSNSILLEDITEKEYED
-240 LMKTPVYVDSPLAIS
+240 
-255 ATEIFRENMN
+255 
-265 LFDEETQQLI
+265 
-275 QSGDNPLEFPGLQFT
+275 
-290 KTADESK
+290 
-297 SLNEMDGA
+297 
-305 AIIISASGMC
+305 II
-315 DVGRIKHHLKHHIW
+315 
-329 NPNSTIL
+329 N
-336 FVGYQAPGTLGRR
+336 
-349 IVDGAKTIKIFGEEI
+349 
-364 AVNARIEYIEGY
+364 
-376 SGHADQEWLMNFI
+376 
-389 YSFITKPK
+389 
-397 HIFLVHGE
+397 
-405 PDGQEILREKIVK
+405 
-418 QLGIPVT
+418 
-425 IPEFGEIY
+425 
-433 SIKDEA
+433 
-439 IEKISQ
+439 KISNNKAFNKIY
-445 LERVVAEREETP
+445 EDISNSN
-457 RLEVIEKMK
+457 IE
-466 ILKNELADMEEIVK
+466 IG
-480 SDYLTDDATDDDIAK
+480 DIA
-495 LKLRLKEL
+495 
-503 ENQILKI
+503 
-510 VEND
+510 

>member
-16 RGSIAPVIVVIFV
+16 RGSIAPVVVVIFV

-55 NNYFNKLEDNIG
+55 NDYFNKLEDNIG

-77 LNVNGDTTDKEKK
+77 LNVNGDTTDKEEK

-113 NIDISTNYYGDKLVN
+113 NIDISTNYYGDKLIN

-220 IINNLKNNDNS
+220 IINNLKNNNNFIDSFGKLIGKKTMEVKELLDKEIKEVNSNEYSDIKISLYTKITKFVKLEITSGEDKIVVKSNDKGYSFEIVDSEDNNTYNGTIEINNNS
-231 EEFKKEYDT
+231 DSTTYNVNVKDSNNLEIKINNTINKTTKIEKKDVSNSILLEDITEKEYED
-240 LMKTPVYVDSPLAIS
+240 
-255 ATEIFRENMN
+255 
-265 LFDEETQQLI
+265 
-275 QSGDNPLEFPGLQFT
+275 
-290 KTADESK
+290 
-297 SLNEMDGA
+297 
-305 AIIISASGMC
+305 II
-315 DVGRIKHHLKHHIW
+315 
-329 NPNSTIL
+329 N
-336 FVGYQAPGTLGRR
+336 
-349 IVDGAKTIKIFGEEI
+349 
-364 AVNARIEYIEGY
+364 
-376 SGHADQEWLMNFI
+376 
-389 YSFITKPK
+389 
-397 HIFLVHGE
+397 
-405 PDGQEILREKIVK
+405 
-418 QLGIPVT
+418 
-425 IPEFGEIY
+425 
-433 SIKDEA
+433 
-439 IEKISQ
+439 KISNNKAFNKIY
-445 LERVVAEREETP
+445 EDISNSN
-457 RLEVIEKMK
+457 IE
-466 ILKNELADMEEIVK
+466 IG
-480 SDYLTDDATDDDIAK
+480 DIA
-495 LKLRLKEL
+495 
-503 ENQILKI
+503 
-510 VEND
+510 

>member
-16 RGSIAPVIVVIFV
+16 RGSIAPVVVVIFV

-55 NNYFNKLEDNIG
+55 NNYFNELEDNIG

-77 LNVNGDTTDKEKK
+77 LNVNGDTADKEEK

-113 NIDISTNYYGDKLVN
+113 NIDISTNYYGDKLIN

-220 IINNLKNNDNS
+220 IINNLKNNNNFIDSFGKLIGKKTMEVKELLDKEIKEVNNNEYSDIKISLYTKITKFVKLEITSGEDKIVVKSNDKGYSFEIVDSEDNNTYNGTIEINNNS
-231 EEFKKEYDT
+231 DSTTYNVNVKDSNNLEIKINNTINKTTKIEKKDVSNSVLLEDITEKEYED
-240 LMKTPVYVDSPLAIS
+240 
-255 ATEIFRENMN
+255 
-265 LFDEETQQLI
+265 
-275 QSGDNPLEFPGLQFT
+275 
-290 KTADESK
+290 
-297 SLNEMDGA
+297 
-305 AIIISASGMC
+305 II
-315 DVGRIKHHLKHHIW
+315 
-329 NPNSTIL
+329 N
-336 FVGYQAPGTLGRR
+336 
-349 IVDGAKTIKIFGEEI
+349 
-364 AVNARIEYIEGY
+364 
-376 SGHADQEWLMNFI
+376 
-389 YSFITKPK
+389 
-397 HIFLVHGE
+397 
-405 PDGQEILREKIVK
+405 
-418 QLGIPVT
+418 
-425 IPEFGEIY
+425 
-433 SIKDEA
+433 
-439 IEKISQ
+439 KISNNKAFNKIY
-445 LERVVAEREETP
+445 EDISNSN
-457 RLEVIEKMK
+457 IE
-466 ILKNELADMEEIVK
+466 IG
-480 SDYLTDDATDDDIAK
+480 DIA
-495 LKLRLKEL
+495 
-503 ENQILKI
+503 
-510 VEND
+510 

>member
-9 KELKSAN
+9 KELRNAN

-55 NNYFNKLEDNIG
+55 NNYFNELEDNIG

-113 NIDISTNYYGDKLVN
+113 NIDISTNYYGDKLIN

-155 KEDNS
+155 KEANS
-160 EKKSMTNDD
+160 ENKSMTNDD

-220 IINNLKNNDNS
+220 IINNLKNNNNFIDSFGKLIGKKTMEVKELLDKEIKEVNSNEYSDIKISLYTKITKFVKLEITSGEDKIVVKSNDKGYSFEIVDSEDNNTYNGTIEINNNS
-231 EEFKKEYDT
+231 DSTTYNVNVKDSNNLEIKINNTINKTTKIEKKDVSNSILLEDITEKEYED
-240 LMKTPVYVDSPLAIS
+240 
-255 ATEIFRENMN
+255 
-265 LFDEETQQLI
+265 
-275 QSGDNPLEFPGLQFT
+275 
-290 KTADESK
+290 
-297 SLNEMDGA
+297 
-305 AIIISASGMC
+305 II
-315 DVGRIKHHLKHHIW
+315 
-329 NPNSTIL
+329 N
-336 FVGYQAPGTLGRR
+336 
-349 IVDGAKTIKIFGEEI
+349 
-364 AVNARIEYIEGY
+364 
-376 SGHADQEWLMNFI
+376 
-389 YSFITKPK
+389 
-397 HIFLVHGE
+397 
-405 PDGQEILREKIVK
+405 
-418 QLGIPVT
+418 
-425 IPEFGEIY
+425 
-433 SIKDEA
+433 
-439 IEKISQ
+439 KISNNKAFNKIY
-445 LERVVAEREETP
+445 EDISNSN
-457 RLEVIEKMK
+457 IE
-466 ILKNELADMEEIVK
+466 IG
-480 SDYLTDDATDDDIAK
+480 DIA
-495 LKLRLKEL
+495 
-503 ENQILKI
+503 
-510 VEND
+510 

>member
-9 KELKSAN
+9 KELRNAN
-16 RGSIAPVIVVIFV
+16 RGSIAPVVVVIFV

-55 NNYFNKLEDNIG
+55 NDYFNELEENIG

-113 NIDISTNYYGDKLVN
+113 NIDISTNYYGDKLIN

-160 EKKSMTNDD
+160 EKKSMTNED

-220 IINNLKNNDNS
+220 IINNLKNNNNFIDSFGKLIGKKTMEVKELLDKEIKEVNSNEYSDIKISLYTKITKFVKLEITSGEDKIVVKSNDKRYSFEIVDSEDNNTYNGTIEINNNS
-231 EEFKKEYDT
+231 DSTTYNVNVKDSNNLEIKINNTINKTTKIEKKDVSNSVLLEDITEKEYED
-240 LMKTPVYVDSPLAIS
+240 
-255 ATEIFRENMN
+255 
-265 LFDEETQQLI
+265 
-275 QSGDNPLEFPGLQFT
+275 
-290 KTADESK
+290 
-297 SLNEMDGA
+297 
-305 AIIISASGMC
+305 II
-315 DVGRIKHHLKHHIW
+315 
-329 NPNSTIL
+329 N
-336 FVGYQAPGTLGRR
+336 
-349 IVDGAKTIKIFGEEI
+349 
-364 AVNARIEYIEGY
+364 
-376 SGHADQEWLMNFI
+376 
-389 YSFITKPK
+389 
-397 HIFLVHGE
+397 
-405 PDGQEILREKIVK
+405 
-418 QLGIPVT
+418 
-425 IPEFGEIY
+425 
-433 SIKDEA
+433 
-439 IEKISQ
+439 KISNNKAFNKIY
-445 LERVVAEREETP
+445 EDISNSN
-457 RLEVIEKMK
+457 IE
-466 ILKNELADMEEIVK
+466 IG
-480 SDYLTDDATDDDIAK
+480 DIA
-495 LKLRLKEL
+495 
-503 ENQILKI
+503 
-510 VEND
+510 